1 MKNASTSSVV
11 KICILLF
18 IMSAMFQH
26 IEAQVGINTTT
37 PDASSILD
45 LTSTTQGLLP
55 PRMTTAQKLAIVS
68 PANGLLVYD
77 TDLNGYSY
85 YDLPTATWDNIPHG
99 RSNFKRIK
107 PTDVLASVL
116 AAELAAG
123 GGTKYLLDT
132 QTLYE
137 INGTILVDF
146 PIELN
151 NAYLVG
157 LDSGEDKLIKA
168 SGDLFVGSTG
178 GAIKVLTLVAS
189 TGNVFNINGGG
200 TQNLI
205 VRDTIIAS
213 SANVGVLEN
222 FALVFGSIIQFVGN
236 TNGIIYRDIT
246 KLLLDNQ
253 AWFGN
258 NAGTY
263 EKLEGTFGTIQ
274 KQGGFSELYGATIG
288 VDVSSNPTIS
298 IQGTMY
304 AVNFI
309 GTPTTGFFVK
319 KYTTGSYTGYNFN
332 NKWDINCQG
341 IPLESDGVAVGDVN
355 FDLAVG
361 SGVLTTLTTSTPVK
375 IVGTTTANN
384 FFRASTGS
392 SDNRIQYLGKEKR
405 FFTINAAVSFQATN
419 STNTTYVFY
428 IAKNGTVINR
438 SKTYIFT
445 TNPSDIL
452 AFPLQCAVELS
463 PNDYVEVY
471 AERYSGTSNMLTVS
485 LNLFMK

>member
-1 MKNASTSSVV
+1 MKKKLLKPKLCVLL
-11 KICILLF
+11 IILIF
-18 IMSAMFQH
+18 FEQNI
-26 IEAQVGINTTT
+26 IAQVGINTTS
-37 PDASSILD
+37 PNASAALD
-45 LTSTTQGLLP
+45 ISSTTQGLLT
-55 PRMTTAQKLAIVS
+55 PRMTTAQKSAIAS

-77 TDLNGYSY
+77 TDLNGFSY

-107 PTDVLASVL
+107 ATDVLASVL
-116 AAELAAG
+116 ATELAAG

-157 LDSGEDKLIKA
+157 LDSGEDKLIKV
-168 SGDLFVGSTG
+168 SGDLFVGTTG

-205 VRDTIIAS
+205 FRDTIIAS

-222 FALVFGSIIQFVGN
+222 FSLVFGSIIQFVGN
-236 TNGIIYRDIT
+236 TNGIIYRNIT

-263 EKLEGTFGTIQ
+263 EKLEGTFGTVQ

-319 KYTTGSYTGYNFN
+319 RYTTGSYTGYNFN

-341 IPLESDGVAVGDVN
+341 IPIESDGVAVGDVN
-355 FDLAVG
+355 FDFAVG
-361 SGVLTTLTTSTPVK
+361 SGVLTTLTTGTPIK
-375 IVGTTTANN
+375 ILGTTTANN

-392 SDNRIQYLGKEKR
+392 SDNRIQYLGSQKR
-405 FFTINAAVSFQATN
+405 FFTINAAISFQATN

-428 IAKNGTVINR
+428 IAKNGTVISR

-452 AFPLQCAVELS
+452 AFPLQCVIELS

-471 AERYSGTSNMLTVS
+471 AERYSGSSNMLTVS